1 MSEGNIA
8 KWQLEEGAKFSA
20 GDVLLEIET
29 DKATMDVEAQ
39 DDGVLFKILKG
50 DGEKGVKVG
59 QRIAVLAEVDDDL
72 GSLEVP
78 EDDSNPMEA
87 QAEAKEEEPQQKE
100 SQAEEQKQT
109 SSISA
114 RTSEKPAD
122 NSNAPSQP
130 ASPPKDEPTT
140 SPTAKPQ
147 KGATTYLPAVQ
158 QLLHQNGFH
167 TSEADN
173 ITPTGP
179 NGRLLK
185 GDVLAWLGKI
195 NKEYPGQESK
205 RIEKQS
211 HLDLA
216 NITPVKPAPKGTP
229 QGDAQAKST
238 AKEPEMPAETSLAL
252 PISLKAVLATQKRV
266 QDSLG
271 IWLPLSTFVARA
283 TELANENLPAP
294 RRRTPTAN
302 DLFNAVVGLDRVNGP
317 KVSRGNFIPQITG
330 IAVPKPA
337 RAPGASRKKGG
348 DIIDMLSSKPSKTSM
363 PRLPVSPT
371 PAAVGISADGNMFSV
386 MARSGEEARAAE
398 FLERMKLALETEPGR
413 LVL

>member
-78 EDDSNPMEA
+78 EDDSSPMEA
-87 QAEAKEEEPQQKE
+87 QSEAKEETQQEE
-100 SQAEEQKQT
+100 SQPEEQKQT
-109 SSISA
+109 SSSSA
-114 RTSEKPAD
+114 GPNEKPSN

-158 QLLHQNGFH
+158 QLLHQNGFN

-205 RIEKQS
+205 RIEKQG

-216 NITPVKPAPKGTP
+216 NVTPVKPAPKGTP
-229 QGDAQAKST
+229 QGDAQSKAT
-238 AKEPEMPAETSLAL
+238 AKERDVPTESSLAL

-283 TELANENLPAP
+283 TELANEDLPAP

-330 IAVPKPA
+330 IAAPKPA
-337 RAPGASRKKGG
+337 RAPGASRRKGG
-348 DIIDMLSSKPSKTSM
+348 DIIDMLSSKSSKASM
-363 PRLPVSPT
+363 PKLPVLPSPT
-371 PAAVGISADGNMFSV
+371 AVGMSADGNMFSV
-386 MARSGEEARAAE
+386 LARSGEEARAAA
-398 FLERMKLALETEPGR
+398 FLDRMKLALETEPGR